1 MLGSCQSLPPR
12 LPVQGQ
18 QPPPPPLAGPTQV
31 GAGPPPPL
39 MDMDASQ
46 TWPPPTPSP
55 PPFSSRPHASPSPHR
70 RRRRHSKKHKPPP
83 APTPQGADFSALPPE
98 LVHRAL
104 AAACASDVA
113 AASRACRAWR
123 DALRPL
129 REAAALHAYGRRVK
143 HGLVAG
149 SSASRGAGGER
160 LETER
165 QRALGLFRR
174 AARLGSA
181 AAMVDAGLMCW
192 EDGRREEA
200 VGYYRS
206 AADLGHPVGMCNL
219 GVSYLEADPP
229 KAEEAIRWFY
239 PSASAGNAR
248 AQYNLGLCLQNGKG
262 VKRNQKEAAKWY
274 LRAAEGGN
282 VRAMYNISLCYSY
295 GEGLSQDPVRAKR
308 WLQLAADCGHKKALY
323 ECGIKLC
330 AAGDRVKSLMYL
342 ELATRRGETAAAHMR
357 DVIFESLSVVNAQR
371 AMSDADKWKPRT
383 LHPRR

>member
-1 MLGSCQSLPPR
+1 
-12 LPVQGQ
+12 
-18 QPPPPPLAGPTQV
+18 
-31 GAGPPPPL
+31 
-39 MDMDASQ
+39 MDAASQ
-46 TWPPPTPSP
+46 TWPPPAPSP
-55 PPFSSRPHASPSPHR
+55 PPFSSRPRASPSPHR
-70 RRRRHSKKHKPPP
+70 HRCRRHPKKHRPQPPPPP
-83 APTPQGADFSALPPE
+83 AQPPPIPALPPPPQGVDFSALPPE

-129 REAAALHAYGRRVK
+129 REAAAMHAYGRRVK
-143 HGLVAG
+143 HGPVAG
-149 SSASRGAGGER
+149 TAAASRGVGGSGGGRHEA
-160 LETER
+160 ER

-192 EDGRREEA
+192 EEGRREEA
-200 VGYYRS
+200 VEYYRS
-206 AADLGHPVGMCNL
+206 AAELGHAVGMCNL

-262 VKRNQKEAAKWY
+262 IKRNQKEAAKWY

-295 GEGLSQDPVRAKR
+295 GEGLAQDPVRAKR

-330 AAGDRVKSLMYL
+330 ASGDKVKSLTYL

-357 DVIFESLSVVNAQR
+357 DVILESLSAASVQR
-371 AMSDADKWKPRT
+371 ALSDADKWKPRA
-383 LHPRR
+383 LHPRSIMSHTIAICANYEAAHHR

>member
-1 MLGSCQSLPPR
+1 
-12 LPVQGQ
+12 
-18 QPPPPPLAGPTQV
+18 
-31 GAGPPPPL
+31 
-39 MDMDASQ
+39 MDAASQ
-46 TWPPPTPSP
+46 TWPPPAPSP
-55 PPFSSRPHASPSPHR
+55 PPFSSRPRASPSPHR
-70 RRRRHSKKHKPPP
+70 HRRRRHSKKHRPQPPP
-83 APTPQGADFSALPPE
+83 LTAQPPPPPGADFSALPPE

-104 AAACASDVA
+104 VASCASDVA

-129 REAAALHAYGRRVK
+129 REAAAMHAYGRRVK
-143 HGLVAG
+143 HGPVAG
-149 SSASRGAGGER
+149 AAAAASRGGGGRHEA
-160 LETER
+160 ER

-181 AAMVDAGLMCW
+181 AAMVNAGLMCW
-192 EDGRREEA
+192 EEGRREEA
-200 VGYYRS
+200 VEYYRG
-206 AADLGHPVGMCNL
+206 AAELGHAVGMCNL
-219 GVSYLEADPP
+219 GVSYLEATCLVRLRALHLTLLPKISAADPP

-262 VKRNQKEAAKWY
+262 IKRNQKEAAKWY

-295 GEGLSQDPVRAKR
+295 GEGLAQDPVRAKR

-330 AAGDRVKSLMYL
+330 ASGDKVKSLTYL

-357 DVIFESLSVVNAQR
+357 DVILESLSAANVQR
-371 AMSDADKWKPRT
+371 ALSDADKWKPRA

>member
-1 MLGSCQSLPPR
+1 
-12 LPVQGQ
+12 
-18 QPPPPPLAGPTQV
+18 
-31 GAGPPPPL
+31 
-39 MDMDASQ
+39 MDDASQ
-46 TWPPPTPSP
+46 TWPPPAPSP
-55 PPFSSRPHASPSPHR
+55 PPFSSRPRASPSPHR
-70 RRRRHSKKHKPPP
+70 RRRRRHYSKKHAPPP
-83 APTPQGADFSALPPE
+83 APPTPPPTPAPQGADFSALPPE

-143 HGLVAG
+143 HGPVAG
-149 SSASRGAGGER
+149 AAARGDGGRNEA
-160 LETER
+160 ER

-192 EDGRREEA
+192 EEGRRREA
-200 VGYYRS
+200 VEYYRS
-206 AADLGHPVGMCNL
+206 AAELGHPVGMCNL
-219 GVSYLEADPP
+219 GVSYLEADPH

-262 VKRNQKEAAKWY
+262 IKRNQKEAAKWY

-295 GEGLSQDPVRAKR
+295 GEGLAQDLVRAKR

-330 AAGDRVKSLMYL
+330 AAGDKVKSLTYL

-357 DVIFESLSVVNAQR
+357 DVILESLSAVNSQR
-371 AMSDADKWKPRT
+371 ALSDADKWKPRA